1 MTGTR
6 VFALLHRRG
15 SLLRGLCALAIIVLV
30 SGCSEGR
37 VALPYRSPQSIAQ
50 TRRIAAAKN
59 AIAPAMA
66 DVEACELAVLRG
78 TSIDEL
84 SYLAKRARSST
95 SAFARTQ
102 NSKLVPRSTRAIVLA
117 ARYYSDSCAAW
128 RAEDNAAQ
136 DALHMGL
143 NTGSWAARP
152 GTTTTDR
159 HYLLWVEAARCLGGT
174 RMALK
179 DGPP

>member
-6 VFALLHRRG
+6 VFALPHRRG
-15 SLLRGLCALAIIVLV
+15 SLLRGLCALALV
-30 SGCSEGR
+30 ALMGGCSPAR
-37 VALPYRSPQSIAQ
+37 IVLPYRSPQSIVQ
-50 TRRIAAAKN
+50 TRRLVAAKN
-59 AIAPAMA
+59 ALAPAMA
-66 DVEACELAVLRG
+66 DVEACEIAVLRG

-102 NSKLVPRSTRAIVLA
+102 NSKLVPESTKAVVLA

-143 NTGSWAARP
+143 NTGNASTRRA
-152 GTTTTDR
+152 TTRTDR
-159 HYLLWVEAARCLGGT
+159 HHILWVEAARSLGRT